1 MKRTIYITGEI
12 TSALADSVQL
22 EIDKCLAENVS
33 EIEFRVNSPGGSV
46 VAGLQLYDLVSG
58 INNIKTTCYIYGLC
72 ASAATYC
79 CLGVDESFIA
89 PNARWMTHEP
99 QGGLYGNIE
108 ELENDIEYFASLRN
122 QILAIYCAK
131 TGLDA
136 EEIVAHWTPNWYM
149 TAQEAVEFKF
159 IDGIAAGLTNLADNE
174 AETAPET
181 LEEEKEG
188 KDTPE
193 ESEARVDDSGE
204 SEEEVEETGAIL
216 SLKNLVRKC
225 KEIIKRPV
233 VDEYDEA
240 ADLKNKLDDMS
251 AKYEALEAENK
262 SIKEAMEA
270 NVAEL
275 QNKLAEVENERT
287 ALYNA
292 IEEQKKNIE
301 TTVSNQVNARI
312 AALGYDEEELAQ
324 PTNTIENVNIADI
337 ARKYGL
343 DFALNYLNGNK

>member
-1 MKRTIYITGEI
+1 MKSVIYVNGEI
-12 TSALADSVQL
+12 DSEMCERVRQ
-22 EIDKCLAENVS
+22 EIDTALNNGSTK
-33 EIEFRVNSPGGSV
+33 ITFKINSPGGSV
-46 VAGLQLYDLVSG
+46 VSALAMYDLISALHIETEAFVYG
-58 INNIKTTCYIYGLC
+58 ISM
-72 ASAATYC
+72 SAATYLLVAADKAVATPSASIMIHPC
-79 CLGVDESFIA
+79 S
-89 PNARWMTHEP
+89 
-99 QGGLYGNIE
+99 GGLYGTLKEIE
-108 ELENDIEYFASLRN
+108 ADLEYFSSLQNRV
-122 QILAIYCAK
+122 LAIYASK
-131 TGLDA
+131 TGKTP
-136 EEIVAHWTPNWYM
+136 EEIEEIWEPAKYFN
-149 TAQEAVEFKF
+149 AQEAVDFGL
-159 IDGIAAGLTNLADNE
+159 IDEISLGGLVNQLENE
-174 AETAPET
+174 AQDSSETPQIENEA
-181 LEEEKEG
+181 KEL
-188 KDTPE
+188 T
-193 ESEARVDDSGE
+193 
-204 SEEEVEETGAIL
+204 EEVEAHVEDSGAIYT
-216 SLKNLVRKC
+216 LKNLVRKC

-240 ADLKNKLDDMS
+240 ADLKNKLDDMA

-275 QNKLAEVENERT
+275 QNKLAEVETERT

>member
-1 MKRTIYITGEI
+1 MKSVIYVNGEI
-12 TSALADSVQL
+12 DSEMCERVRQ
-22 EIDKCLAENVS
+22 EIDTALNNGSTK
-33 EIEFRVNSPGGSV
+33 ITFKINSPGGSV
-46 VAGLQLYDLVSG
+46 VSALAMYDLISALHIETEAFVYG
-58 INNIKTTCYIYGLC
+58 ISM
-72 ASAATYC
+72 SAATYLLVAADKAVATPSASIMIHPC
-79 CLGVDESFIA
+79 S
-89 PNARWMTHEP
+89 
-99 QGGLYGNIE
+99 GGLYGTLKEIE
-108 ELENDIEYFASLRN
+108 ADLEYFSSLQNRV
-122 QILAIYCAK
+122 LAIYASK
-131 TGLDA
+131 TGKTP
-136 EEIVAHWTPNWYM
+136 EEIEEIWEPAKYFN
-149 TAQEAVEFKF
+149 AQEAVDFGL
-159 IDGIAAGLTNLADNE
+159 IDEISLGGLVNQLENE
-174 AETAPET
+174 AQDSSETPQIENEA
-181 LEEEKEG
+181 KEL
-188 KDTPE
+188 T
-193 ESEARVDDSGE
+193 
-204 SEEEVEETGAIL
+204 EEVEAHVEDSGAIYT
-216 SLKNLVRKC
+216 LKNLVRKC

-240 ADLKNKLDDMS
+240 ADLKNKLDDMA

>member
-1 MKRTIYITGEI
+1 MKSVIYVNGEI
-12 TSALADSVQL
+12 DSEMCERVRQ
-22 EIDKCLAENVS
+22 EIDTALNNGSTK
-33 EIEFRVNSPGGSV
+33 ITFKINSPGGSV
-46 VAGLQLYDLVSG
+46 VSALAMYDLISALHIETEAFVYG
-58 INNIKTTCYIYGLC
+58 ISM
-72 ASAATYC
+72 SAATYLLVAADKAVATPSASIMIHPC
-79 CLGVDESFIA
+79 S
-89 PNARWMTHEP
+89 
-99 QGGLYGNIE
+99 GGLYGTLKEIE
-108 ELENDIEYFASLRN
+108 ADLEYFSSLQNRV
-122 QILAIYCAK
+122 LAIYASK
-131 TGLDA
+131 TGKTP
-136 EEIVAHWTPNWYM
+136 EEIEEIWEPAKYFN
-149 TAQEAVEFKF
+149 AQEAVDFGL
-159 IDGIAAGLTNLADNE
+159 IDEISLGGLVNQFENE
-174 AETAPET
+174 AQDSSETPQIENEA
-181 LEEEKEG
+181 KEL
-188 KDTPE
+188 T
-193 ESEARVDDSGE
+193 
-204 SEEEVEETGAIL
+204 EEVEAHVEDSGAIYT
-216 SLKNLVRKC
+216 LKNLVRKC

-240 ADLKNKLDDMS
+240 ADLKNKLDDMA

-275 QNKLAEVENERT
+275 QNKLAEVETERT

-312 AALGYDEEELAQ
+312 AALGYEEEELAQ

>member
-1 MKRTIYITGEI
+1 MKKEIYISEEI
-12 TSALADSVQL
+12 DGVMCERVRQEIDQALANGVTK
-22 EIDKCLAENVS
+22 ITFK
-33 EIEFRVNSPGGSV
+33 INSPGGSV
-46 VAGLQLYDLVSG
+46 VSALAMYDMISALNIETEAFVYG
-58 INNIKTTCYIYGLC
+58 ICM
-72 ASAATYC
+72 SAATYM
-79 CLGVDESFIA
+79 LIA
-89 PNARWMTHEP
+89 ADKAVASPSASIMIHP
-99 QGGLYGNIE
+99 CSGGLYGTLKEIE
-108 ELENDIEYFASLRN
+108 SDLEYFASLQNRV
-122 QILAIYCAK
+122 LAIYASK
-131 TGLDA
+131 TGKTA
-136 EEIVAHWTPNWYM
+136 EEIEEIWDPAKYFS
-149 TAQEAVEFKF
+149 AEEAKEFGL
-159 IDGIAAGLTNLADNE
+159 IDEVVGLRLTNLADNE

-204 SEEEVEETGAIL
+204 PEEEVEETGAIL

-240 ADLKNKLDDMS
+240 ADLKNKLDDMA

-270 NVAEL
+270 NVTEL

>member
-1 MKRTIYITGEI
+1 M
-12 TSALADSVQL
+12 
-22 EIDKCLAENVS
+22 
-33 EIEFRVNSPGGSV
+33 
-46 VAGLQLYDLVSG
+46 
-58 INNIKTTCYIYGLC
+58 
-72 ASAATYC
+72 
-79 CLGVDESFIA
+79 
-89 PNARWMTHEP
+89 
-99 QGGLYGNIE
+99 
-108 ELENDIEYFASLRN
+108 ENDIEYFASLRN

-159 IDGIAAGLTNLADNE
+159 IDGIAAALTNLADNE

-233 VDEYDEA
+233 ADEYDEA
-240 ADLKNKLDDMS
+240 TDLKNKLDDMA
-251 AKYEALEAENK
+251 AKYEELEAENK
-262 SIKEAMEA
+262 SIKDAMEA

-301 TTVSNQVNARI
+301 TTIANEVNTRI
-312 AALGYDEEELAQ
+312 AALGYDEEDLAQ
-324 PTNTIENVNIADI
+324 PSNKLENTNIAEMV
-337 ARKYGL
+337 RKYGL

>member
-1 MKRTIYITGEI
+1 MKSVIYVNGEI
-12 TSALADSVQL
+12 DSEMCERVRQ
-22 EIDKCLAENVS
+22 EIDTALNNGSTK
-33 EIEFRVNSPGGSV
+33 ITFKINSPGGSV
-46 VAGLQLYDLVSG
+46 VSALAMYDLISALHIETEAFVYG
-58 INNIKTTCYIYGLC
+58 ISM
-72 ASAATYC
+72 SAATYLLVAADKAVATPSASIMIHPC
-79 CLGVDESFIA
+79 S
-89 PNARWMTHEP
+89 
-99 QGGLYGNIE
+99 GGLYGTLKEIE
-108 ELENDIEYFASLRN
+108 ADLEYFSSLQNRV
-122 QILAIYCAK
+122 LAIYASK
-131 TGLDA
+131 TGKTP
-136 EEIVAHWTPNWYM
+136 EEIEEIWEPAKYFN
-149 TAQEAVEFKF
+149 AQEAVDFGL
-159 IDGIAAGLTNLADNE
+159 IDEISLTGLVNQLENE
-174 AETAPET
+174 A
-181 LEEEKEG
+181 KEL
-188 KDTPE
+188 T
-193 ESEARVDDSGE
+193 
-204 SEEEVEETGAIL
+204 EEVEAHVEDSGAIYT
-216 SLKNLVRKC
+216 LKNLVRKC

-240 ADLKNKLDDMS
+240 ADLKNKLDDMA

-292 IEEQKKNIE
+292 IEEQKKNIEEQKKNIE